1 MTGFDTVVEI
11 LPHEVGVLAG
21 GSLCFFPYETGS
33 TLHGGPVK
41 LDQLR
46 RSVLFD
52 ETIGMDTEPID
63 VAKRTGNPVACHC
76 PKQSVQ
82 GTRLLTEEIVGSI
95 VGSRRLW
102 NFIGWLWLDGMNQIG
117 EQDSILDKKDRN
129 IVPDDICCAF
139 VSNNTLV
146 GKSGLGIQDSTVIS
160 LVSIETNC
168 EAVDITRRVDAAPA
182 ASNS

>member
-11 LPHEVGVLAG
+11 LPHEVGVLAS

-46 RSVLFD
+46 RSVVFD
-52 ETIGMDTEPID
+52 ETIGMDTKPID
-63 VAKRTGNPVACHC
+63 VAKGTGNPVACHC

-82 GTRLLTEEIVGSI
+82 GTRLLTEEIVRSI

-102 NFIGWLWLDGMNQIG
+102 NFIGWLWLDSMNQIR
-117 EQDSILDKKDRN
+117 EKDSILDKKDRN
-129 IVPDDICCAF
+129 IVPDDILCML
-139 VSNNTLV
+139 VSDISV
-146 GKSGLGIQDSTVIS
+146 GKSGLRIQDSTVIS

-168 EAVDITRRVDAAPA
+168 EAVDIPRRVDAAPA